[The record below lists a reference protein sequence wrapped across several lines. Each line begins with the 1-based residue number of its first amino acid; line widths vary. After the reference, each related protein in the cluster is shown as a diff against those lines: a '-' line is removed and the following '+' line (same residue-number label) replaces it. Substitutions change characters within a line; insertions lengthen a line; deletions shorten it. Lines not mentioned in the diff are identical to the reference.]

1 MEYKNI
7 LLEQRDNIA
16 VLFLNRPNKLNA
28 FTFSMM
34 EEIIAALDSLEADDS
49 VHAVIITGKGRAF
62 CAGADLSSGQD
73 TFNPSFDDF
82 AVQESDLEETLEAF
96 LLLECINAVQESD
109 FRRDSGGILTL
120 RMYKFL
126 KPIVVACNGP
136 AVGIG
141 ASMQLAA
148 DIRLASDQ
156 ARFGFVFNNRGIVPD
171 ACSSWFLPK
180 IVGISRA
187 LELTYS
193 GRIIDAQEALQLNLV
208 SSIHDSENLLSN
220 AVDITKKMV
229 QNSAPVSI
237 SLTRQMLWRSLESS
251 GPYDAHVIESKAI
264 DSRGASEDA
273 KEGVSSFLEKRPAE
287 FKNKVSSDMPEFFPW
302 WKDTN

>member
-7 LLEQRDNIA
+7 LLEKQDNIA
-16 VLFLNRPNKLNA
+16 ILSLNRPNKLNA

-34 EEIIAALDSLEADDS
+34 EEMIAALDSLDADDS
-49 VHAVIITGKGRAF
+49 VHALIITGKGRAF
-62 CAGADLSSGQD
+62 CAGADLSSGQE

-82 AVQESDLEETLEAF
+82 AVQEG
-96 LLLECINAVQESD
+96 D

-126 KPIVVACNGP
+126 KPIIIACNGP

-148 DIRLASDQ
+148 DVRLASDQ

-180 IVGISRA
+180 IVGISSA

-193 GRIIDAQEALQLNLV
+193 GRIIDASEALKLNLV
-208 SSIHDSENLLSN
+208 SSIHDSENLLDYAIDFAKN
-220 AVDITKKMV
+220 MV
-229 QNSAPVSI
+229 KNSAPVSI
-237 SLTRQMLWRSLESS
+237 ALTRQMLWRSLEGS
-251 GPYDAHVIESKAI
+251 GPYDAHIVESKAI
-264 DSRGASEDA
+264 DSRGASKDA
-273 KEGVSSFLEKRPAE
+273 KEGVSSFLEKRAAE
-287 FKNKVSSDMPEFFPW
+287 FKNQVSSDMPEFFPW

>member
-1 MEYKNI
+1 MDYKNI

-16 VLFLNRPNKLNA
+16 VLSLNRPNKLNA

-34 EEIIAALDSLEADDS
+34 EEMIDALDALDADNNI
-49 VHAVIITGKGRAF
+49 HALIITGKGRAF
-62 CAGADLSSGQD
+62 CAGADLSSGQE

-82 AVQESDLEETLEAF
+82 
-96 LLLECINAVQESD
+96 AVQESD

-126 KPIVVACNGP
+126 KPIVIACNGP

-148 DIRLASDQ
+148 DVRLASDQ

-180 IVGISRA
+180 IVGISSA

-193 GRIIDAQEALQLNLV
+193 GRIIDASEALKLNLV
-208 SSIHDSENLLSN
+208 SSIYDSENLLDN
-220 AVDITKKMV
+220 ALDFAKNMV
-229 QNSAPVSI
+229 KNSAPVSI
-237 SLTRQMLWRSLESS
+237 AVTRQMLWRSLEGS
-251 GPYDAHVIESKAI
+251 GPYDAHIVESKAI

-273 KEGVSSFLEKRPAE
+273 KEGVSSFLEKRAAE
-287 FKNKVSSDMPEFFPW
+287 FKNKVSDDMPSFFPW
-302 WKDTN
+302 WK

>member
-7 LLEQRDNIA
+7 LLEQQDNIA
-16 VLFLNRPNKLNA
+16 VLSLNRPNKLNA

-34 EEIIAALDSLEADDS
+34 EEMICALDALEANDS
-49 VHAVIITGKGRAF
+49 VDALIITGKGRAF
-62 CAGADLSSGQD
+62 CAGADLSSGQE

-82 AVQESDLEETLEAF
+82 
-96 LLLECINAVQESD
+96 AVQESD

-126 KPIVVACNGP
+126 KPIVIACNGP

-148 DIRLASDQ
+148 DVRLASDQ

-180 IVGISRA
+180 IVGISSA

-193 GRIIDAQEALQLNLV
+193 GRIIDASEALKLNLV
-208 SSIHDSENLLSN
+208 SSIHDSENLLDN
-220 AVDITKKMV
+220 AIDFTKNMIK
-229 QNSAPVSI
+229 NSAPVSI
-237 SLTRQMLWRSLESS
+237 AVTRQMLWRSLEGS
-251 GPYDAHVIESKAI
+251 GPYDAHIVESKAI

-273 KEGVSSFLEKRPAE
+273 KEGVSSFLEKRAAE

>member
-1 MEYKNI
+1 
-7 LLEQRDNIA
+7 LD
-16 VLFLNRPNKLNA
+16 
-28 FTFSMM
+28 
-34 EEIIAALDSLEADDS
+34 ALDVDDS
-49 VHAVIITGKGRAF
+49 IHALIITGKGRAF
-62 CAGADLSSGQD
+62 CAGADLSSGKE

-82 AVQESDLEETLEAF
+82 AVQES
-96 LLLECINAVQESD
+96 N

-126 KPIVVACNGP
+126 KPIVIACNGP

-148 DIRLASDQ
+148 DVRLASDQ

-180 IVGISRA
+180 IVGISSA

-193 GRIIDAQEALQLNLV
+193 GRIIDASEALKLNLV
-208 SSIHDSENLLSN
+208 SSIHDSENLLDN
-220 AVDITKKMV
+220 AIDFVKNMV
-229 QNSAPVSI
+229 KNSAPVSI
-237 SLTRQMLWRSLESS
+237 ALTRQMLWRSLEGS
-251 GPYDAHVIESKAI
+251 GPYDAHVVESKAI

-273 KEGVSSFLEKRPAE
+273 KEGVSSFLEKRGAE
-287 FKNKVSSDMPEFFPW
+287 FKNKVSLDMPSFFPW
-302 WKDTN
+302 WK

>member
-1 MEYKNI
+1 MDFQNI
-7 LLEQRDNIA
+7 LLEQRENIA

-34 EEIIAALDSLEADDS
+34 EEIISALDSLEADDS

-62 CAGADLSSGQD
+62 CAGADLSSGPD

-82 AVQESDLEETLEAF
+82 AVQAS
-96 LLLECINAVQESD
+96 N

-120 RMYKFL
+120 RMYRFL
-126 KPIVVACNGP
+126 KPIVMACNGP

-180 IVGISRA
+180 IVGISNA

-193 GRIIDAQEALQLNLV
+193 GRIINAQEALQLNLV
-208 SSIHDSENLLSN
+208 SSIHDSKNLLDD
-220 AVDITKKMV
+220 AVNITQNMV
-229 QNSAPVSI
+229 KNSAPVSI

-273 KEGVSSFLEKRPAE
+273 KEGVSSFLEKRPAK
-287 FKNKVSSDMPEFFPW
+287 FKNKVSLDMPKFFPW
-302 WKDTN
+302 WEDQN

>member
-1 MEYKNI
+1 MDFKNI
-7 LLEQRDNIA
+7 LLEQRENIA

-34 EEIIAALDSLEADDS
+34 EEIISALDSLEADDS

-82 AVQESDLEETLEAF
+82 AVQESD
-96 LLLECINAVQESD
+96 

-126 KPIVVACNGP
+126 KPIVMACNGP

>member
-1 MEYKNI
+1 VDFKNI
-7 LLEQRDNIA
+7 LLEQRENIA

-34 EEIIAALDSLEADDS
+34 EEIIGALDSLEVDDS

-82 AVQESDLEETLEAF
+82 
-96 LLLECINAVQESD
+96 AVQESD

-208 SSIHDSENLLSN
+208 SSIHDSEDLLSS

-273 KEGVSSFLEKRPAE
+273 KEGVSSFLGKRPAE

>member
-7 LLEQRDNIA
+7 LLEQQDNIA
-16 VLFLNRPNKLNA
+16 VLSLNRPNKLNA

-34 EEIIAALDSLEADDS
+34 KEMICALDALEVNDS
-49 VHAVIITGKGRAF
+49 VDALIITGKGRAF
-62 CAGADLSSGQD
+62 CAGADLSSGQE

-82 AVQESDLEETLEAF
+82 
-96 LLLECINAVQESD
+96 AVQESD

-126 KPIVVACNGP
+126 KPIVIACNGP

-148 DIRLASDQ
+148 DVRLASDQ

-180 IVGISRA
+180 IVGISSA

-193 GRIIDAQEALQLNLV
+193 GRIIDASEALKLNLV
-208 SSIHDSENLLSN
+208 SSIHDSENLLDN
-220 AVDITKKMV
+220 AIDFTKNMV
-229 QNSAPVSI
+229 KNSAPVSI
-237 SLTRQMLWRSLESS
+237 AVTRQMLWRSLEGS
-251 GPYDAHVIESKAI
+251 GPYDAHIVESKAI

-273 KEGVSSFLEKRPAE
+273 KEGVSSFLEKRAAE

>member
-1 MEYKNI
+1 MDFKNI
-7 LLEQRDNIA
+7 LLEQRENIA

-34 EEIIAALDSLEADDS
+34 EEIISALDSLEADDS
-49 VHAVIITGKGRAF
+49 VQAVIITGKGRAF

-82 AVQESDLEETLEAF
+82 
-96 LLLECINAVQESD
+96 AVQESD

-193 GRIIDAQEALQLNLV
+193 GRIIDAKEALQLNLV

-229 QNSAPVSI
+229 QNSASVSI

-287 FKNKVSSDMPEFFPW
+287 FKNKVSSDMPKFFPW

>member
-1 MEYKNI
+1 
-7 LLEQRDNIA
+7 
-16 VLFLNRPNKLNA
+16 
-28 FTFSMM
+28 MM
-34 EEIIAALDSLEADDS
+34 EEMICALDALEVNDS
-49 VHAVIITGKGRAF
+49 VDALIITGKGRAF
-62 CAGADLSSGQD
+62 CAGADLSSGQE

-82 AVQESDLEETLEAF
+82 
-96 LLLECINAVQESD
+96 AVQESD

-126 KPIVVACNGP
+126 KPIVIACNGP

-148 DIRLASDQ
+148 DVRLASDQ

-180 IVGISRA
+180 IVGISSA

-193 GRIIDAQEALQLNLV
+193 GRIIDASEALKLNLV
-208 SSIHDSENLLSN
+208 SSIHDSENLLDN
-220 AVDITKKMV
+220 AIDFTKNMV
-229 QNSAPVSI
+229 KNSAPVSI
-237 SLTRQMLWRSLESS
+237 AVTRQMLWRSLEGS
-251 GPYDAHVIESKAI
+251 GPYDAHIVESKAI

-273 KEGVSSFLEKRPAE
+273 KEGVSSFLEKRAAE

>member
-1 MEYKNI
+1 MDFQNI

-16 VLFLNRPNKLNA
+16 VLSLNRPNKLNA

-34 EEIIAALDSLEADDS
+34 EEIISALDSLEAEDS

-62 CAGADLSSGQD
+62 CAGADLSSGQE

-82 AVQESDLEETLEAF
+82 AVQE
-96 LLLECINAVQESD
+96 ND

-208 SSIHDSENLLSN
+208 SSIHDSENLLRN
-220 AVDITKKMV
+220 AVDIAKKMV

>member
-1 MEYKNI
+1 MDFQNI

-16 VLFLNRPNKLNA
+16 VLSLNRPNKLNA

-34 EEIIAALDSLEADDS
+34 EEIISALDSLEADDS

-62 CAGADLSSGQD
+62 CAGADLSSGQE

-82 AVQESDLEETLEAF
+82 AVQE
-96 LLLECINAVQESD
+96 ND

-220 AVDITKKMV
+220 AVDIAKKMV

>member
-1 MEYKNI
+1 MDFKNI

-34 EEIIAALDSLEADDS
+34 EEIISALDSLDADDS

-82 AVQESDLEETLEAF
+82 
-96 LLLECINAVQESD
+96 AVQESD

-220 AVDITKKMV
+220 ALDITKKMV

>member
-7 LLEQRDNIA
+7 LLEQQDNIA
-16 VLFLNRPNKLNA
+16 VLSLNRPNKLNA

-34 EEIIAALDSLEADDS
+34 EEMIAALDALDADDS
-49 VHAVIITGKGRAF
+49 VHALIITGKGRAF

-82 AVQESDLEETLEAF
+82 
-96 LLLECINAVQESD
+96 AVQESD

-302 WKDTN
+302 WKNTN

>member
-7 LLEQRDNIA
+7 LLEQQDNIA
-16 VLFLNRPNKLNA
+16 VLSLNRPNKLNA

-34 EEIIAALDSLEADDS
+34 EEMIAALDALDADDS
-49 VHAVIITGKGRAF
+49 VHALIITGKGRAF

-82 AVQESDLEETLEAF
+82 AVQESD
-96 LLLECINAVQESD
+96 

-126 KPIVVACNGP
+126 KPIVMACNGP

-208 SSIHDSENLLSN
+208 SSIHDSEDLLSS

>member
-1 MEYKNI
+1 VDYKTI
-7 LLEQRDNIA
+7 LVEQRDNIA

-34 EEIIAALDSLEADDS
+34 EEIISALDSLEANDS
-49 VHAVIITGKGRAF
+49 IHAVIITGKGRAF
-62 CAGADLSSGQD
+62 CAGADLSSGQE

-82 AVQESDLEETLEAF
+82 
-96 LLLECINAVQESD
+96 AVQESD

-208 SSIHDSENLLSN
+208 SSIHDSEKLLSN
-220 AVDITKKMV
+220 ALDITKKMV

>member
-1 MEYKNI
+1 VDFKNI
-7 LLEQRDNIA
+7 LLEQRENIA

-34 EEIIAALDSLEADDS
+34 EEIISALDSLEADDS

-82 AVQESDLEETLEAF
+82 
-96 LLLECINAVQESD
+96 AVQESD

-171 ACSSWFLPK
+171 ACSSWFLPR

-193 GRIIDAQEALQLNLV
+193 GRIIDAHEALQLNLV
-208 SSIHDSENLLSN
+208 SSIHDSENLLSD

>member
-7 LLEQRDNIA
+7 LLEQQDNIA
-16 VLFLNRPNKLNA
+16 VLSLNRPNKLNA

-34 EEIIAALDSLEADDS
+34 EEMIAVLDALDADDS
-49 VHAVIITGKGRAF
+49 VHALIITGKGRAF
-62 CAGADLSSGQD
+62 CAGADLSSGQE

-82 AVQESDLEETLEAF
+82 AVQED
-96 LLLECINAVQESD
+96 D

-126 KPIVVACNGP
+126 KPIVIACNGP

-180 IVGISRA
+180 IVGISSA

-193 GRIIDAQEALQLNLV
+193 GRIIDASEALKLNLV
-208 SSIHDSENLLSN
+208 SSIHDSENLLEN
-220 AVDITKKMV
+220 AIDFAKNMV
-229 QNSAPVSI
+229 KNSAPVSI
-237 SLTRQMLWRSLESS
+237 AVTRQMLWRSLEGS
-251 GPYDAHVIESKAI
+251 GPYDAHIVESKAI

-273 KEGVSSFLEKRPAE
+273 KEGVSSFLEKRAAE

>member
-1 MEYKNI
+1 MDYKTI
-7 LLEQRDNIA
+7 LVEQRDNIA

-34 EEIIAALDSLEADDS
+34 EEIISALDSLEANDS
-49 VHAVIITGKGRAF
+49 IHAVIITGKGRAF
-62 CAGADLSSGQD
+62 CAGADLSSGQE

-82 AVQESDLEETLEAF
+82 
-96 LLLECINAVQESD
+96 AVQESD

-180 IVGISRA
+180 IVGIAKA

-193 GRIIDAQEALQLNLV
+193 GRIIDATEALKLNLV
-208 SSIHDSENLLSN
+208 SSVHDSESLLTD
-220 AVDITKKMV
+220 AVNITKKMI

-273 KEGVSSFLEKRPAE
+273 KEGVSSFLEKRPAK
-287 FKNKVSSDMPEFFPW
+287 FKNKVSSDMPKFFPW
-302 WKDTN
+302 WE

>member
-7 LLEQRDNIA
+7 LLEQQDNIA
-16 VLFLNRPNKLNA
+16 VLSLNRPNKLNA

-34 EEIIAALDSLEADDS
+34 EEMIAALDSLDADDS
-49 VHAVIITGKGRAF
+49 VHALIITGKGRAF
-62 CAGADLSSGQD
+62 CAGADLSSGQE
-73 TFNPSFDDF
+73 TFNPSFDNF
-82 AVQESDLEETLEAF
+82 SVQED
-96 LLLECINAVQESD
+96 D

-126 KPIVVACNGP
+126 KPIVIACNGP

-156 ARFGFVFNNRGIVPD
+156 ARFGFVFNNRGIVSD

-180 IVGISRA
+180 IIGISSA

-193 GRIIDAQEALQLNLV
+193 GRIIDASEALKLNLV
-208 SSIHDSENLLSN
+208 SSIHDSENLLEN
-220 AVDITKKMV
+220 AIDFAKNMV
-229 QNSAPVSI
+229 KNSAPVSI
-237 SLTRQMLWRSLESS
+237 AVTRQMLWRSLEGSN
-251 GPYDAHVIESKAI
+251 PYDAHIVESKAI

-273 KEGVSSFLEKRPAE
+273 KEGVSSFLEKRAPE

>member
-7 LLEQRDNIA
+7 LLEQQDNIA
-16 VLFLNRPNKLNA
+16 VLSLNRPNKLNA

-34 EEIIAALDSLEADDS
+34 EEMIAALDALDADDS
-49 VHAVIITGKGRAF
+49 VHALIITGKGRAF
-62 CAGADLSSGQD
+62 CAGADLSSGQE
-73 TFNPSFDDF
+73 TFNPSFDNF
-82 AVQESDLEETLEAF
+82 SVQED
-96 LLLECINAVQESD
+96 D

-126 KPIVVACNGP
+126 KPIVIACNGP

-180 IVGISRA
+180 IIGITSA

-193 GRIIDAQEALQLNLV
+193 GRIIDASEALKLNLV
-208 SSIHDSENLLSN
+208 SSIHDSENLLEN
-220 AVDITKKMV
+220 AIDFAKNMV
-229 QNSAPVSI
+229 KNSAPVSI
-237 SLTRQMLWRSLESS
+237 AVTRQMLWRSLEGSD
-251 GPYDAHVIESKAI
+251 PYDAHIVESKAI

-273 KEGVSSFLEKRPAE
+273 KEGVSSFLEKRAAE

>member
-1 MEYKNI
+1 VDFQNI

-34 EEIIAALDSLEADDS
+34 EEIISALDLLEVDDS
-49 VHAVIITGKGRAF
+49 VHAVIISGKGRAF
-62 CAGADLSSGQD
+62 CAGADLSSGQE

-82 AVQESDLEETLEAF
+82 AVQEH
-96 LLLECINAVQESD
+96 D

-208 SSIHDSENLLSN
+208 SSIHDSESLLSD

-287 FKNKVSSDMPEFFPW
+287 FKNKVSSDMPKFFPW

>member
-1 MEYKNI
+1 VDFQNI

-34 EEIIAALDSLEADDS
+34 EEIISALDYLEADDS

-62 CAGADLSSGQD
+62 CAGADLSSGQE

-82 AVQESDLEETLEAF
+82 AVQEL
-96 LLLECINAVQESD
+96 D

-208 SSIHDSENLLSN
+208 SSIHDSKNLLSN
-220 AVDITKKMV
+220 AVDITKKMI

-287 FKNKVSSDMPEFFPW
+287 FKNKVSLDMPEFFPW
-302 WKDTN
+302 WE

>member
-1 MEYKNI
+1 MDYKNI

-16 VLFLNRPNKLNA
+16 VLSLNRPNKLNA

-34 EEIIAALDSLEADDS
+34 EEIIHALDALDVDDS
-49 VHAVIITGKGRAF
+49 IHALIITGKGRAF
-62 CAGADLSSGQD
+62 CAGADLSSGQE

-82 AVQESDLEETLEAF
+82 AVQE
-96 LLLECINAVQESD
+96 NN

-126 KPIVVACNGP
+126 KPIVIACNGP

-148 DIRLASDQ
+148 DVRLASDQ

-180 IVGISRA
+180 IVGISSA

-193 GRIIDAQEALQLNLV
+193 GRIIDASEALKLNLV
-208 SSIHDSENLLSN
+208 SSIHDSENLLDN
-220 AVDITKKMV
+220 AIDFAKNMV
-229 QNSAPVSI
+229 KNSAPVSI
-237 SLTRQMLWRSLESS
+237 ALTRQMLWRSLEGS
-251 GPYDAHVIESKAI
+251 GPYDAHVVESKAI

-273 KEGVSSFLEKRPAE
+273 KEGVSSFLEKRGAE
-287 FKNKVSSDMPEFFPW
+287 FKNKVSLDMPSFFPW
-302 WKDTN
+302 WK

>member
-1 MEYKNI
+1 VEYKNI
-7 LLEQRDNIA
+7 LLEQQDNIA
-16 VLFLNRPNKLNA
+16 VLSLNRPNKLNA

-34 EEIIAALDSLEADDS
+34 EEMIAALDALDADDS
-49 VHAVIITGKGRAF
+49 VHALIITGKGRAF

-82 AVQESDLEETLEAF
+82 AVQESD
-96 LLLECINAVQESD
+96 

-126 KPIVVACNGP
+126 KPIVMACNGP

-208 SSIHDSENLLSN
+208 SSIHDSEDLLSS

-273 KEGVSSFLEKRPAE
+273 KEGVSSFLGKRPAE

>member
-7 LLEQRDNIA
+7 LLEQQDNIA
-16 VLFLNRPNKLNA
+16 VLSLNRPNKLNA

-34 EEIIAALDSLEADDS
+34 EEMIAALDALDADDS
-49 VHAVIITGKGRAF
+49 VHALIITGKGRAF

-82 AVQESDLEETLEAF
+82 
-96 LLLECINAVQESD
+96 AVQESD

-220 AVDITKKMV
+220 ALDITKKMV

>member
-7 LLEQRDNIA
+7 LLEQQDNIA
-16 VLFLNRPNKLNA
+16 VLSLNRPNKLNA

-34 EEIIAALDSLEADDS
+34 EEMIAVLDALDADDS
-49 VHAVIITGKGRAF
+49 IHALIITGKGRAF
-62 CAGADLSSGQD
+62 CAGADLSSGQE

-82 AVQESDLEETLEAF
+82 AVKED
-96 LLLECINAVQESD
+96 D

-126 KPIVVACNGP
+126 KPIVIACNGP

-180 IVGISRA
+180 IVGISSA

-193 GRIIDAQEALQLNLV
+193 GRIIDASEALKLNLV
-208 SSIHDSENLLSN
+208 SSIHDSENLLDYAIDFAKN
-220 AVDITKKMV
+220 MV
-229 QNSAPVSI
+229 KNSAPVSI
-237 SLTRQMLWRSLESS
+237 ALTRQMLWRSLEGS
-251 GPYDAHVIESKAI
+251 GPYDAHIVESKAI
-264 DSRGASEDA
+264 DSRGASKDA
-273 KEGVSSFLEKRPAE
+273 KEGVSSFLEKRAAE
-287 FKNKVSSDMPEFFPW
+287 FKNQVSSDMPEFFPW

>member
-7 LLEQRDNIA
+7 LLEQQDNIA
-16 VLFLNRPNKLNA
+16 VLSLNRPNKLNA

-34 EEIIAALDSLEADDS
+34 EEMIAALDALDADDS
-49 VHAVIITGKGRAF
+49 VHALIITGKGRAF

-82 AVQESDLEETLEAF
+82 AVQESD
-96 LLLECINAVQESD
+96 

-126 KPIVVACNGP
+126 KPIVMACNGP

-229 QNSAPVSI
+229 QNSASVSI

-287 FKNKVSSDMPEFFPW
+287 FKNKVSSDMPKFFPW